1 MRTSTSSDAYDRI
14 LKAIID
20 SELRPGDTVTEI
32 QLAQKFGF
40 GRTPVREAIMRLEN
54 EGFIV
59 SSDRKKRIYIL
70 FPKDIDEIF
79 ALKQSIE
86 SMIAAQ
92 ATEKATSRD
101 KKELTKMLAEMRSL
115 KNGESSQHDAYVK
128 RWLELDAD
136 FHNLLFRVANNSRAA
151 GVVDNLNLQFLR
163 INLGML
169 VLEERVEKAIRE
181 HLEIGEAILAGNQN
195 EASQLMYDHLENVKQ
210 TIIALMRTFY
220 YEAPLN

>member
-1 MRTSTSSDAYDRI
+1 MRTLTSSDAYDRI

-101 KKELTKMLAEMRSL
+101 KRELTKMLAEMRSL

-128 RWLELDAD
+128 RWLELDSD

>member
-1 MRTSTSSDAYDRI
+1 MRNSTSSDAYDRI
-14 LKAIID
+14 LTAIIK

-59 SSDRKKRIYIL
+59 SSDRKKRVYIL
-70 FPKDIDEIF
+70 FPEDIEEIF

-92 ATEKATSRD
+92 AAEKASSRD
-101 KKELTKMLAEMRSL
+101 KKELSALLAEMRSL
-115 KNGESSQHDAYVK
+115 KNGDSLQHEAYVK
-128 RWLELDAD
+128 HWLELDTK
-136 FHNLLFRVANNSRAA
+136 FHNLLFKIANNSRAA

-163 INLGML
+163 INLGMM

-181 HLEIGEAILAGNQN
+181 HVEIGDAILRGDK
-195 EASQLMYDHLENVKQ
+195 EESSQLMYSHLENVKQ
-210 TIIALMRTFY
+210 TITSLMRTFY
-220 YEAPLN
+220 YEAP

>member
-1 MRTSTSSDAYDRI
+1 
-14 LKAIID
+14 
-20 SELRPGDTVTEI
+20 
-32 QLAQKFGF
+32 
-40 GRTPVREAIMRLEN
+40 
-54 EGFIV
+54 
-59 SSDRKKRIYIL
+59 
-70 FPKDIDEIF
+70 
-79 ALKQSIE
+79 
-86 SMIAAQ
+86 MIAAQ

-128 RWLELDAD
+128 RWLELDSD

-181 HLEIGEAILAGNQN
+181 HLEIGEAILAG
-195 EASQLMYDHLENVKQ
+195 KQ
-210 TIIALMRTFY
+210 TSKT
-220 YEAPLN
+220 